1 MKGKTIFSIRII
13 STLFV
18 FMIVYYF
25 LLPPLNLT
33 SPNFWYFVIM
43 MILFYFLTG
52 LLKLLDS
59 YHIFKSYE
67 QIVTGTLP
75 HFSIRTYYPYLI
87 LPVIILGIITIN
99 LICSPIFQ
107 AKSYAKRIVVKEDTE
122 FTKDVKPVD
131 YNALPL
137 LDKDSSEKLGD
148 RVMGQMPEFVSQYYV
163 SNLYT
168 QINYQDNIIRVTP
181 LEYMNFV
188 KYITNYKDGIKGYI
202 TVNSVT
208 GKVKLKKLDKGMK
221 YMPSA
226 YFNHK
231 LSRKLRFSYP
241 TEIFDQETFELDEKG
256 NPYWVVPTIKYT
268 GVGMKKEITGVVILD
283 PITGKSKK
291 YKVKDVPEWVDHVYS
306 ADLLIE
312 QLDDWGMYQKG
323 FINSIFGQKG
333 VVVTTE
339 GYNYTTM
346 NDDVYMYT
354 GVTSIAKDAS
364 NIGFIMTNMRTKET
378 HFYKVPGAEEYS
390 AMASAKGQ
398 VQQMKYE
405 PTFPLL
411 INLNNRPTYLMSL
424 KDNAGLV
431 KMYAFVDVMD
441 YQKVVVTDA
450 SKGIEVASKNYLK
463 DVVLET
469 KEEEQENITI
479 TIKELLPVMINGTSY
494 YYITD
499 EDNNRYRAS
508 IKINEELLPFL
519 KENDKVEI
527 KYKEE
532 AKLRQITKI
541 SEK

>member
-1 MKGKTIFSIRII
+1 MKERTILVIRIAI
-13 STLFV
+13 TIL
-18 FMIVYYF
+18 IAAILYYL
-25 LLPPLNLT
+25 LLPPMNLH
-33 SPNFWYFVIM
+33 SSDFWFFIVIVLIIYFVTG
-43 MILFYFLTG
+43 FL
-52 LLKLLDS
+52 K
-59 YHIFKSYE
+59 IFNSHQIIKSYE
-67 QIVTGTLP
+67 TIVNGN
-75 HFSIRTYYPYLI
+75 FSKFPMKSYYPYLI
-87 LPVIILGIITIN
+87 LPIIIFGIMLVN
-99 LICSPIFQ
+99 LFCSPLFQ
-107 AKSYAKRIVVKEDTE
+107 AKSYAKRIDVKEDTE

-131 YNALPL
+131 FNSIPL

-168 QINYQDNIIRVTP
+168 QINYKESIIRVTP
-181 LEYMNFV
+181 LEYINFI
-188 KYITNYKDGIKGYI
+188 KYITNYKDGVKAYI
-202 TVNSVT
+202 TVDSVT
-208 GKVKLKKLDKGMK
+208 GEAKLKKLDKGMK

-241 TEIFDQETFELDEKG
+241 TEIFDDPTFELDEKG
-256 NPYWVVPTIKYT
+256 NPYWIVPTVKYS

-291 YKVKDVPEWVDHVYS
+291 YKVKDVPQWVDHVYS

-312 QLDDWGMYQKG
+312 QLDNWGTYQKG

-346 NDDVYMYT
+346 NDDVYLYT

-378 HFYKVPGAEEYS
+378 HFYRVPGAQEYS

-441 YQKVVVTDA
+441 YQKVVVTDS
-450 SKGIEVASKNYLK
+450 SKGINVAAQNYLGDAELDNSENK
-463 DVVLET
+463 DKT
-469 KEEEQENITI
+469 TI
-479 TIKELLPVMINGTSY
+479 QIKEIIPTMISGTSY
-494 YYITD
+494 YYIID
-499 EDNNRYRAS
+499 ENNERYRVS
-508 IKINEELLPFL
+508 IKENEELIPFL
-519 KENDKVEI
+519 KENDEVEI
-527 KYKEE
+527 EYKKENSIRKIVKIEE
-532 AKLRQITKI
+532 K
-541 SEK
+541 